1 MLGFTSD
8 LQWFAVRTMHC
19 PLKWPQGPP
28 LGAVAPP
35 YGESH
40 TGYGRSSVHK
50 AEDGDAFECQLAS
63 DGWADCAPNSGHLGL
78 R

>member
-8 LQWFAVRTMHC
+8 FAVVCRARHV
-19 PLKWPQGPP
+19 LSPQM
-28 LGAVAPP
+28 ASRAPIGRGSAP

-40 TGYGRSSVHK
+40 TGHGRSSVHK
-50 AEDGDAFECQLAS
+50 AEEGDAFERQLAS
-63 DGWADCAPNSGHLGL
+63 DGWAYCAPNRGHLGL

>member
-8 LQWFAVRTMHC
+8 LQWFAVRAMYC
-19 PLKWPQGPP
+19 SLKWLQGPT
-28 LGAVAPP
+28 LGVVASP

-40 TGYGRSSVHK
+40 TGHGRSSVHK
-50 AEDGDAFECQLAS
+50 AEEGDAFERQLAS
-63 DGWADCAPNSGHLGL
+63 DGWAYCAPNRGHLGL